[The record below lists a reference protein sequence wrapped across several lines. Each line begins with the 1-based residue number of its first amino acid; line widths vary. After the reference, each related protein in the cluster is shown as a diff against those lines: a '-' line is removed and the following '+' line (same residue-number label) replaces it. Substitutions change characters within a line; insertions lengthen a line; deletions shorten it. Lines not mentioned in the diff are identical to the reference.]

1 VFAALKE
8 RWVPVPELLEFT
20 GWLPHTLR
28 GYISRTAKAEGWTL
42 ERDKVD
48 GVTRYRI
55 KV

>member
-1 VFAALKE
+1 MFADLKQ
-8 RWVPVPELLEFT
+8 RWIPMPELLEFT

-48 GVTRYRI
+48 GVTCYRI